1 MRVRTVRIRKK
12 LTHKRDDMHGMT
24 SFDEKIMVT
33 FLAGKM
39 TLYGGG
45 GDNYL
50 TACSKLVDN

>member
-45 GDNYL
+45 GGI
-50 TACSKLVDN
+50 TT